1 MAVTYTKITWGQL
14 EQPLMDILNDDF
26 PNVYASHKYKKAGN
40 EFIRVN
46 IESSTE
52 IMTTGN
58 FEQREYI
65 VMIRYYLDDSDIEH
79 SQTNAAIKRK
89 IDRLK
94 KKLLDS
100 ISVSGGSASHSGKW
114 DSLIVDSIEY
124 DIQDE
129 ENEDDENL
137 YIAQL
142 MCSIQS
148 TYTFE

>member
-40 EFIRVN
+40 EFIRIN
-46 IESSTE
+46 LESSTN
-52 IMTTGN
+52 IITTGN

-65 VMIRYYLDDSDIEH
+65 VMIRYYLDDAN
-79 SQTNAAIKRK
+79 QTDMNTNEAIKNK

-100 ISVSGGSASHSGKW
+100 STFIRTSLLHSARW
-114 DSLIVDSIEY
+114 DELNVDSIEY
-124 DIQDE
+124 NIQDE
-129 ENEDDENL
+129 ENEEDENL
-137 YIAQL
+137 YIAEL

-148 TYTFE
+148 TYTFD